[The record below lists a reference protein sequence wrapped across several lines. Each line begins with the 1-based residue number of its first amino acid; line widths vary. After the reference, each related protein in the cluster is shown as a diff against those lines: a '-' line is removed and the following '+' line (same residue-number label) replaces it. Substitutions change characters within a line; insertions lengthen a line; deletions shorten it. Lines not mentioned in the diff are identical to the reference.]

1 MYIIMFYDIADKA
14 LRGKKD
20 NSRAIR
26 KTAEKYLTRVQ
37 FSVFEGELRPSDLKK
52 FKADLIKVV
61 DKDLDSI
68 VIYESTRLNYTER
81 IVIGTDKNEG
91 IFW

>member
-1 MYIIMFYDIADKA
+1 MYIILFYDIADPSQKE
-14 LRGKKD
+14 KD

-26 KTAEKYLTRVQ
+26 KTVEKYLTRVQ
-37 FSVFEGELRPSDLKK
+37 YSVFEGEIRPSDLKK
-52 FKADLIKVV
+52 LKADLIKVTN
-61 DKDLDSI
+61 KALDSI

-81 IVIGTDKNEG
+81 IVIGKDKNEG

>member
-1 MYIIMFYDIADKA
+1 MYLILFYDIADRSK
-14 LRGKKD
+14 KEKD

-26 KTAEKYLTRVQ
+26 KTVEKYLTRVQ
-37 FSVFEGELRPSDLKK
+37 FSVFEGEIRPSDLKK
-52 FKADLIKVV
+52 LKATLLKVA

-81 IVIGTDKNEG
+81 IVIGVDKNEG